1 MNLSITAVVTAALI
15 TFPAVAKDKFADV
28 QIKDSAI
35 AGSIHALIG
44 RGGNIG
50 VSAGDDGILI
60 IDDQYEPLAE
70 KIANSLAN
78 LGSDKPRYIINTH
91 FHGDHTGSNSWF
103 HTQKDSTIMA
113 HENVRI
119 RLLSDE
125 EVNDTALPVIT
136 YKDGIK
142 LHFNGETLEVIHF
155 PNGHT
160 DGDSVV
166 WVKEPNVL
174 HTGDLFFNG
183 MFPFIDL
190 ESGGD
195 VAGYIDSVETL
206 LTKIDE
212 KTQIIPGHGPLAT
225 KADYEKFLQMIKETK
240 AFVETQKAQ
249 GKSVEELITS
259 GLDRKWQSWHW
270 DFITE
275 EKWIR
280 TLYQ

>member
-1 MNLSITAVVTAALI
+1 MNLSITAVVTASLLSFSA
-15 TFPAVAKDKFADV
+15 AAKDRFADV
-28 QIKDSAI
+28 QIKDTPV
-35 AGSIHALIG
+35 AGSIHVLTG
-44 RGGNIG
+44 WGGNIG

-70 KIANSLAN
+70 KIANSLAK
-78 LGSDKPRYIINTH
+78 LGSDKPRFIINTH

-113 HENVRI
+113 HENVRV
-119 RLLSDE
+119 RLLSDD
-125 EVNDTALPVIT
+125 EVADAALPVLT
-136 YKDGIK
+136 YKEGIK

-155 PNGHT
+155 ANGHT

-166 WVKEPNVL
+166 WIKESNVL

-183 MFPFIDL
+183 RFPFIDL
-190 ESGGD
+190 KSGGD
-195 VAGYIDSVETL
+195 VDGYIKSVETL
-206 LTKIDE
+206 LAKIDE

-225 KADYEKFLQMIKETK
+225 KADYEKFLSMIKETQ
-240 AFVETQKAQ
+240 AFVKDQKAQ
-249 GKSVEELITS
+249 GKSLEELVNT
-259 GLDRKWQSWHW
+259 GLDQKWQSWNW